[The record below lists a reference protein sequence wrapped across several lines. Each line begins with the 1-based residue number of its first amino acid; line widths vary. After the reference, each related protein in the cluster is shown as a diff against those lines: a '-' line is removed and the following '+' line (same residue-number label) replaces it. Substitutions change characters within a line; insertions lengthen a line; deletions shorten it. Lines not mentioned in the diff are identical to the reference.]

1 MTFALDPAIFTIVS
15 FCPYTWSTPIFCKL
29 HGHLLSF
36 TPSAILSVLPPF
48 TSAVFSF
55 SFPLLFA
62 SATPG
67 TRRRSPVS
75 AAGRRR
81 ALAFVNFTC
90 CRELTAP
97 DGPSAVFQ
105 FSSFASI
112 RTSPEPAPQGPR
124 ASSPRF
130 DISDW
135 FIYCLTRPS
144 SKNSA
149 LFLLPPPS
157 FDPSWV

>member
-1 MTFALDPAIFTIVS
+1 MIS
-15 FCPYTWSTPIFCKL
+15 FCPYTWLKPIFCKL

-36 TPSAILSVLPPF
+36 APSAILSLLLPF
-48 TSAVFSF
+48 TSVVFSF

-62 SATPG
+62 SATRG
-67 TRRRSPVS
+67 MHRRSPVS
-75 AAGRRR
+75 AAGHPP

-90 CRELTAP
+90 FPELTAP

-112 RTSPEPAPQGPR
+112 RTSPEPARQGPR
-124 ASSPRF
+124 VSSCHF
-130 DISDW
+130 GISDC

-149 LFLLPPPS
+149 LFLLSLPS